1 MSDRLQAA
9 TNAIRAV
16 TPTTESNS
24 NGDIPP
30 STLMNNPVTSLT
42 VRGHWCSP
50 QLPSHGS
57 SYPNHRQ
64 RKRRGHQTRQ
74 TYQRAT
80 ARAPV
85 IGPAT
90 QPAPEDQERSEIVA
104 QAPVSD
110 PTGMIELLGAE
121 QTQPQ
126 GDPEDPVA
134 NQANPVETAK
144 EAETVPEA
152 KEVTLANELQ
162 AQKEG
167 DFAKAKMF
175 YGIYASM
182 ITTRKRNHS
191 PPPDGRREPR
201 PSQIRSVTFWWQAS
215 L

>member
-9 TNAIRAV
+9 TNAIRALEV
-16 TPTTESNS
+16 T
-24 NGDIPP
+24 GAPP
-30 STLMNNPVTSLT
+30 SSQAT
-42 VRGHWCSP
+42 VVATQTTANARGA
-50 QLPSHGS
+50 GT
-57 SYPNHRQ
+57 
-64 RKRRGHQTRQ
+64 RRGRPT
-74 TYQRAT
+74 RAT

-85 IGPAT
+85 IGSAT

-104 QAPVSD
+104 QAPASD
-110 PTGMIELLGAE
+110 PTGMVELLGAE

-126 GDPEDPVA
+126 GDPVA
-134 NQANPVETAK
+134 NKANPVETAK

-182 ITTRKRNHS
+182 ITT
-191 PPPDGRREPR
+191 
-201 PSQIRSVTFWWQAS
+201 PS